1 MWFTVKSKMSGKILL
16 SKIAS
21 RHSKMLCL
29 RQVCLFTLRHYQ
41 ARTLSSD
48 LLLSQINSCTHED
61 EVFSLVG
68 RNKARLSE
76 EHVGIALNVLWQLQK
91 KRPLLLRTSD
101 YVRNHSQ
108 FLTLCILAE
117 NRVEHMED
125 EAIVDTLYSIL
136 RLNVEGHD
144 SLAEVLVTEAWK
156 RLERLS
162 LPALSKFALCLYKQ
176 RRHFSPIIGKVA
188 HIVDMK
194 LDSIQDI
201 RILSVLMIS
210 ISGVIS
216 QSFRDRLL
224 HKAEQLLEEKDEVH
238 FNYAKRILQFLQ
250 NVKLRYHPLVEKCNK
265 IFLKSAS
272 HLDVYSISLIF
283 GLYEQLGFDNAEFR
297 LVAKQLLSETID
309 DCYDPDTF
317 AKLFLTLGPMA
328 GSKVRERLLVTAV
341 HMAEEFSSHQIL
353 VILKTMQKMKCRN
366 SHLLK
371 KMASVLH
378 KHLDSYH
385 VLQLVKLTQYL
396 VVLRCQN
403 LELFA
408 KLKMLLFGFLKS
420 SVIPADTAAIIR
432 VLAMLPSFQVEEFI
446 INKAAAVLPQCRLHH
461 LNCIATALVKW
472 NLYDQLHWQKSS
484 ELCVKLLQKLNDYG
498 FQRLQKANDLNLLLE
513 ELAHVNGEWFE
524 EALSEETMA
533 MCQRLIDQITWANVL
548 QLSFFLTK
556 TNRRCPSLLDRIAS
570 VTVENMDKIHPFEI
584 YFILFL
590 FSALNYEP
598 PANEEFFES
607 CIQHLTSNL
616 SCFET
621 HHLVLLGHVLAVAG
635 YFPPVLIQMIFN
647 VSFLSKLDAQLEVLP
662 DTLKQRVRSHL
673 MKLNRAVCLECPEF
687 HVPWFHERYC
697 QRVFH
702 NSSSRINPLRQHVHR
717 MLTEILGGSNYA
729 RISVLTP
736 YYYEIDFECILDENK
751 KPFSYMAQNIP
762 LDDVEGI
769 HWRHDIKDEGR
780 KALPRG
786 AQRVAL
792 EFLDSKAFS
801 KDSCH
806 LKGEP
811 AVKKRHLE
819 MLGYRVVQI
828 PHFEWNSMV
837 LSTKGERL
845 EYLRRHLYG
854 VQ

>member
-1 MWFTVKSKMSGKILL
+1 
-16 SKIAS
+16 
-21 RHSKMLCL
+21 MLCL
-29 RQVCLFTLRHYQ
+29 RQVCLFTLRRYQ
-41 ARTLSSD
+41 ARTLCSD

-61 EVFSLVG
+61 EVFSLVE

-76 EHVGIALNVLWQLQK
+76 KHVGIALNVLWQLQK
-91 KRPLLLRTSD
+91 KRPFLLRTSG

-117 NRVEHMED
+117 NKVEHMED
-125 EAIVDTLYSIL
+125 DVIVDTLYSIL
-136 RLNVEGHD
+136 RLNVEDHV
-144 SLAEVLVTEAWK
+144 SLAKVLVTEAWK
-156 RLERLS
+156 RLERQVLLS

-176 RRHFSPIIGKVA
+176 HRHFSPIICQVA

-210 ISGVIS
+210 ISEVITE
-216 QSFRDRLL
+216 SFRDRLL

-238 FNYAKRILQFLQ
+238 FNYARRILQFLQ
-250 NVKLRYHPLVEKCNK
+250 NVKLRYHPLLEKCNR
-265 IFLKSAS
+265 IFLESAS
-272 HLDVYSISLIF
+272 DLDIHSISHIF

-297 LVAKQLLSETID
+297 LIAKQLLSETID
-309 DCYDPDTF
+309 DYYDPETF
-317 AKLFLTLGPMA
+317 AKLFFSLGPMA
-328 GSKVRERLLVTAV
+328 GSKVRERLLVTAA
-341 HMAEEFSSHQIL
+341 HMAEEFSSHQVL
-353 VILKTMQKMKCRN
+353 TILKTMQKMKCRD

-396 VVLRCQN
+396 VVLHCQD

-408 KLKMLLFGFLKS
+408 KLKMLLLGYLKS

-432 VLAMLPSFQVEEFI
+432 VLAMLPSFQVEEII

-472 NLYDQLHWQKSS
+472 NHHGKLHWQNSS
-484 ELCVKLLQKLNDYG
+484 ELCAKLLQKLNDCG
-498 FQRLQKANDLNLLLE
+498 FQRLQKPNNLNLLLE
-513 ELAHVNGEWFE
+513 ELTHVNGEWFE
-524 EALSEETMA
+524 EVLNEETVA
-533 MCQRLIDQITWANVL
+533 MCQRLIDEITWANVL
-548 QLSFFLTK
+548 PLSFFLIK
-556 TNRRCPSLLDRIAS
+556 SDHRCPALFDRIAS
-570 VTVENMDKIHPFEI
+570 VTVENIDKIPASEI
-584 YFILFL
+584 YFILLL
-590 FSALNYEP
+590 FSALNYDP
-598 PANEEFFES
+598 PDNEEFFKS

-616 SCFET
+616 SHLET
-621 HHLVLLGHVLAVAG
+621 YHLVLLGHVLAMAG
-635 YFPPVLIQMIFN
+635 YFPPVLITTIFN
-647 VSFLSKLDAQLEVLP
+647 VSFLSKLDAQLKVLP
-662 DTLKQRVRSHL
+662 DLVKQRVHLSL

-687 HVPWFHERYC
+687 HIPWFHEPYC

-702 NSSSRINPLRQHVHR
+702 KGTSRINPQRQRIHR
-717 MLTEILGGSNYA
+717 MLTEILGGSHHS

-736 YYYEIDFECILDENK
+736 YCYEIDFECVLDVNK
-751 KPFSYMAQNIP
+751 KPVSYMAQNVP
-762 LDDVEGI
+762 LDGVGGI
-769 HWRHDIKDEGR
+769 HLRHDVKDEGR
-780 KALPRG
+780 KALPPG

-792 EFLDSKAFS
+792 EFLDKKAFS
-801 KDSCH
+801 KDYSRH

-837 LSTKGERL
+837 LSTKGEQL
-845 EYLRRHLYG
+845 EYLRQQLYG
-854 VQ
+854 IQ

>member
-1 MWFTVKSKMSGKILL
+1 
-16 SKIAS
+16 
-21 RHSKMLCL
+21 MLCL
-29 RQVCLFTLRHYQ
+29 RQVCSFTVRHWQ

-76 EHVGIALNVLWQLQK
+76 KHVGIALNVLWQLQK

-101 YVRNHSQ
+101 YIRNHSQ

-117 NRVEHMED
+117 NKVEHMED

-136 RLNVEGHD
+136 RLNVEDHD

-156 RLERLS
+156 RLERQVLLS

-176 RRHFSPIIGKVA
+176 HRHFSPIIGKVA
-188 HIVDMK
+188 QIVDTN

-210 ISGVIS
+210 ISDVIS

-250 NVKLRYHPLVEKCNK
+250 NVKLRYHPLLEKCNK

-272 HLDVYSISLIF
+272 CLDIYSISLIF
-283 GLYEQLGFDNAEFR
+283 GLYEQLGFDNVEFR

-309 DCYDPDTF
+309 QYDDPETF
-317 AKLFLTLGPMA
+317 AKLFFTLGPMA
-328 GSKVRERLLVTAV
+328 GSKVRERLLVTAAC
-341 HMAEEFSSHQIL
+341 MAEKFSSHQVL
-353 VILKTMQKMKCRN
+353 VILKTMQKMKCGN

-371 KMASVLH
+371 KMTSTLH

-385 VLQLVKLTQYL
+385 VLQLVKLTQCL
-396 VVLRCQN
+396 VVLRCHD

-408 KLKMLLFGFLKS
+408 KLKLLLFGFLKS

-432 VLAMLPSFQVEEFI
+432 VLAMLPSFQVEEI
-446 INKAAAVLPQCRLHH
+446 IISKAAAVLPQCRLHH

-472 NLYDQLHWQKSS
+472 NHYDQLHSQNSS
-484 ELCVKLLQKLNDYG
+484 ELCVKLLQKLNDCG
-498 FQRLQKANDLNLLLE
+498 FQRLQRANNLSLLLE
-513 ELAHVNGEWFE
+513 ELTYVNGEWFE
-524 EALSEETMA
+524 EVLNEETTA
-533 MCQRLIDQITWANVL
+533 MCQQLIDQITWANIL
-548 QLSFFLTK
+548 QLSFFLIK
-556 TNRRCPSLLDRIAS
+556 TNHYCPSLLDRIAS
-570 VTVENMDKIHPFEI
+570 VTLESIDKIHPFEI

-590 FSALNYEP
+590 FSALNYDP
-598 PANEEFFES
+598 PSNEKFFES
-607 CIQHLTSNL
+607 CIEHLTSDL

-621 HHLVLLGHVLAVAG
+621 HHLVLLGHALAVAG
-635 YFPPVLIQMIFN
+635 YFPSVLITRIFN
-647 VSFLSKLDAQLEVLP
+647 VSFLIKLDAQLEVLP
-662 DTLKQRVRSHL
+662 DTLKQRVRSCL

-687 HVPWFHERYC
+687 HIPWFHERYC
-697 QRVFH
+697 RSVFH
-702 NSSSRINPLRQHVHR
+702 NSSSQINPLRQHVHR
-717 MLTEILGGSNYA
+717 MLTEILGGSHYT

-751 KPFSYMAQNIP
+751 KPLSYMAWNIP

-769 HWRHDIKDEGR
+769 HLRHGIKDEGR
-780 KALPRG
+780 KALPPG
-786 AQRVAL
+786 AQRIAL
-792 EFLDSKAFS
+792 ELLDSKAFS
-801 KDSCH
+801 KNLHH
-806 LKGEP
+806 LKGES
-811 AVKKRHLE
+811 ALKKRHLE

-837 LSTKGERL
+837 LSTKGEQL
-845 EYLRRHLYG
+845 EYLRKHIYG
-854 VQ
+854 IQ

>member
-1 MWFTVKSKMSGKILL
+1 MF
-16 SKIAS
+16 
-21 RHSKMLCL
+21 CL

-76 EHVGIALNVLWQLQK
+76 KHVGIALNMLWQLQK
-91 KRPLLLRTSD
+91 KKPLLLRTND

-117 NRVEHMED
+117 NKVEHMED

-136 RLNVEGHD
+136 RLNVEDHD
-144 SLAEVLVTEAWK
+144 SLAAALVTEAWK

-176 RRHFSPIIGKVA
+176 RRHFSPVIGKVA

-194 LDSIQDI
+194 LNSIQDI

-210 ISGVIS
+210 ISDVIS

-224 HKAEQLLEEKDEVH
+224 QKAGQLLEEKDEVH

-250 NVKLRYHPLVEKCNK
+250 NVKLRYHPLLEKCNK

-272 HLDVYSISLIF
+272 RLDIHSISLIF

-309 DCYDPDTF
+309 DYYDPETF
-317 AKLFLTLGPMA
+317 AKLFFTLGPMA
-328 GSKVRERLLVTAV
+328 GSRVRERLLVTAV
-341 HMAEEFSSHQIL
+341 RMAEEFSSHQVL

-371 KMASVLH
+371 KMASILH

-385 VLQLVKLTQYL
+385 VLQLVKLAQYL
-396 VVLRCQN
+396 VVLRCHN

-432 VLAMLPSFQVEEFI
+432 VLAMLPSFQVEEII

-461 LNCIATALVKW
+461 LNCIATAVVKW
-472 NLYDQLHWQKSS
+472 NHYDQLHWQNSS
-484 ELCVKLLQKLNDYG
+484 ELCVKLLQKLNDCG
-498 FQRLQKANDLNLLLE
+498 FQRLQKANNLNLLLE
-513 ELAHVNGEWFE
+513 ELTHVNGEWFAE
-524 EALSEETMA
+524 VLSEETMA

-548 QLSFFLTK
+548 QLSFFLIK
-556 TNRRCPSLLDRIAS
+556 TNHRCPSLLDRIAS
-570 VTVENMDKIHPFEI
+570 VTVENIDKIHPFEI

-590 FSALNYEP
+590 FSAVNYDP

-607 CIQHLTSNL
+607 CIQHLISNL

-635 YFPPVLIQMIFN
+635 YFPPVLITRIFN

-662 DTLKQRVRSHL
+662 DTLKQRVRSRL

-687 HVPWFHERYC
+687 HIPWFHEPYC
-697 QRVFH
+697 QRVFR
-702 NSSSRINPLRQHVHR
+702 NSSSRINPLRQYVHR
-717 MLTEILGGSNYA
+717 MLIEILGGSHYA

-751 KPFSYMAQNIP
+751 KPLSYMAQNIP

-769 HWRHDIKDEGR
+769 HLRCDIKDEGR
-780 KALPRG
+780 KALPPG
-786 AQRVAL
+786 AQRIAL

-801 KDSCH
+801 KDSRH

-811 AVKKRHLE
+811 ALKKRHLE

-837 LSTKGERL
+837 LSTKGEQL
-845 EYLRRHLYG
+845 EYLRKHLYG

>member
-1 MWFTVKSKMSGKILL
+1 
-16 SKIAS
+16 
-21 RHSKMLCL
+21 MLCL
-29 RQVCLFTLRHYQ
+29 RQVCFFTLRRYQ

-68 RNKARLSE
+68 RNQAELSE
-76 EHVGIALNVLWQLQK
+76 KHVGIALNMLWQLQK

-101 YVRNHSQ
+101 YIRNHSQ
-108 FLTLCILAE
+108 FLTLCVLAE
-117 NRVEHMED
+117 NKVEHMED

-136 RLNVEGHD
+136 RLNVEDHD

-156 RLERLS
+156 RLERQVCYCCPLLS

-176 RRHFSPIIGKVA
+176 RRHFSPVIGKVA

-201 RILSVLMIS
+201 RILTVLMIS
-210 ISGVIS
+210 ISDVIS

-224 HKAEQLLEEKDEVH
+224 HKAGQLLEEKDEVH
-238 FNYAKRILQFLQ
+238 FNYAKRIVHFLQ
-250 NVKLRYHPLVEKCNK
+250 NVKLRYHPLLEKCNK

-272 HLDVYSISLIF
+272 RLDIHSISLIF

-309 DCYDPDTF
+309 DYYDPETF
-317 AKLFLTLGPMA
+317 AKLFFTLGPMA
-328 GSKVRERLLVTAV
+328 GSKVRERLLVTAAR
-341 HMAEEFSSHQIL
+341 MAEELSSHQVL

-396 VVLRCQN
+396 VVLRCHD

-432 VLAMLPSFQVEEFI
+432 VLAMLPSFQVEEII

-472 NLYDQLHWQKSS
+472 NNYDPLHWQNSS
-484 ELCVKLLQKLNDYG
+484 ELCVKLLQKINDCG
-498 FQRLQKANDLNLLLE
+498 FWRLQKANNLNLLLE
-513 ELAHVNGEWFE
+513 ELTHVNGEWFE
-524 EALSEETMA
+524 EVLSEETMA
-533 MCQRLIDQITWANVL
+533 TCQRLIDQMTWANVL
-548 QLSFFLTK
+548 QLSFFLIK
-556 TNRRCPSLLDRIAS
+556 TNHRCPSLLDRIAS
-570 VTVENMDKIHPFEI
+570 VTVENVDKVLQ
-584 YFILFL
+584 YFFFKLLLSSVLLLFL
-590 FSALNYEP
+590 ILSKTLIFH
-598 PANEEFFES
+598 FFCRDFES
-607 CIQHLTSNL
+607 FSKILQHEFYKCHS
-616 SCFET
+616 
-621 HHLVLLGHVLAVAG
+621 
-635 YFPPVLIQMIFN
+635 IQMFASLVKNSEVAIEFN
-647 VSFLSKLDAQLEVLP
+647 VLDFSHFSSHLFALFHSVLP
-662 DTLKQRVRSHL
+662 DTLKQRVRLCL

-687 HVPWFHERYC
+687 HIPWFHERYC
-697 QRVFH
+697 QSVFC
-702 NSSSRINPLRQHVHR
+702 NSNSRINPLRRHVHR
-717 MLTEILGGSNYA
+717 MLTEILGGSHYA
-729 RISVLTP
+729 RVSVLTP
-736 YYYEIDFECILDENK
+736 YYYEIGEKLILDYLGK
-751 KPFSYMAQNIP
+751 TP
-762 LDDVEGI
+762 LVLLLSMMLYGVEYRFG
-769 HWRHDIKDEGR
+769 WLRFQLCP
-780 KALPRG
+780 LPSSGQCSLYTVG
-786 AQRVAL
+786 AQIAL

-801 KDSCH
+801 KDSRH

-811 AVKKRHLE
+811 VVKKRHLE

-837 LSTKGERL
+837 LSTKGEQL
-845 EYLRRHLYG
+845 EYLRKQLYG
-854 VQ
+854 TQ

>member
-1 MWFTVKSKMSGKILL
+1 MF
-16 SKIAS
+16 
-21 RHSKMLCL
+21 CL

-76 EHVGIALNVLWQLQK
+76 KHVGIALNMLWQLQK
-91 KRPLLLRTSD
+91 KKPLLLRTND

-117 NRVEHMED
+117 NKVEHMED

-136 RLNVEGHD
+136 RLNVEDHD
-144 SLAEVLVTEAWK
+144 SLAEALVTEAWK
-156 RLERLS
+156 RLERQVLLS

-176 RRHFSPIIGKVA
+176 RRHFSPVIGKVA

-194 LDSIQDI
+194 LNSIQDI

-210 ISGVIS
+210 ISDVIS

-224 HKAEQLLEEKDEVH
+224 QKAGQLLEEKDEVH
-238 FNYAKRILQFLQ
+238 FNYARRILQFLQ
-250 NVKLRYHPLVEKCNK
+250 NVKLRYHPLLEKCNK

-272 HLDVYSISLIF
+272 HLDIHSISLIF
-283 GLYEQLGFDNAEFR
+283 GLYEQLGFDNADFR

-309 DCYDPDTF
+309 DYYDPETF
-317 AKLFLTLGPMA
+317 AKLFFTLGPMA
-328 GSKVRERLLVTAV
+328 GSRVRERLLVTAAR
-341 HMAEEFSSHQIL
+341 MAEEFSSHQVL

-385 VLQLVKLTQYL
+385 VLQLVKLVQYL
-396 VVLRCQN
+396 VVLRCHN

-432 VLAMLPSFQVEEFI
+432 VLAMLPSFQVEEII

-461 LNCIATALVKW
+461 LNCIATAVVKW
-472 NLYDQLHWQKSS
+472 NHYDQLHWQNSS
-484 ELCVKLLQKLNDYG
+484 ELCVKLLQKLNDCG
-498 FQRLQKANDLNLLLE
+498 FQRLQKANNLNLLLE
-513 ELAHVNGEWFE
+513 ELTHVNGEWFAE
-524 EALSEETMA
+524 VLSEETMA
-533 MCQRLIDQITWANVL
+533 TCQRLIDQITWANVL
-548 QLSFFLTK
+548 QLSFFLIK
-556 TNRRCPSLLDRIAS
+556 TNHYCPSLLDRIAS
-570 VTVENMDKIHPFEI
+570 VTVENIDKIHPFEI
-584 YFILFL
+584 CFILFL
-590 FSALNYEP
+590 FSAVNYDP

-607 CIQHLTSNL
+607 CIQHLISNL

-635 YFPPVLIQMIFN
+635 YFPPVLITRIFN

-662 DTLKQRVRSHL
+662 DTLKQRVRSRL

-687 HVPWFHERYC
+687 HIPWFHEPYC
-697 QRVFH
+697 QRVFR
-702 NSSSRINPLRQHVHR
+702 NSNSRINPLRQHVHR
-717 MLTEILGGSNYA
+717 MLIEILGGSHYA

-751 KPFSYMAQNIP
+751 KPLSYMAQNIP

-769 HWRHDIKDEGR
+769 HLSCDVKDEGR
-780 KALPRG
+780 KALPPG
-786 AQRVAL
+786 AQRIAL

-801 KDSCH
+801 KDSRH

-811 AVKKRHLE
+811 ALKKRHLE

-837 LSTKGERL
+837 LSTKGEQL
-845 EYLRRHLYG
+845 EYLRKHLYG

>member
-1 MWFTVKSKMSGKILL
+1 
-16 SKIAS
+16 
-21 RHSKMLCL
+21 MLCL

-76 EHVGIALNVLWQLQK
+76 KHVGIALNMLWQLQK

-101 YVRNHSQ
+101 YIRNHSQ

-117 NRVEHMED
+117 NKVEHMED

-136 RLNVEGHD
+136 RLNVEDHD
-144 SLAEVLVTEAWK
+144 SLAAVLVTEAWK
-156 RLERLS
+156 RLERQVLLS

-176 RRHFSPIIGKVA
+176 RRHVSPIIGKVA

-194 LDSIQDI
+194 LDSIQDL

-210 ISGVIS
+210 ISDVIS
-216 QSFRDRLL
+216 QSFQDRLL
-224 HKAEQLLEEKDEVH
+224 HKAEQLLEEKEEVH

-250 NVKLRYHPLVEKCNK
+250 NVKLRYHPLVEKCNR
-265 IFLKSAS
+265 IFLKNVS
-272 HLDVYSISLIF
+272 HLDIHSISLIF

-309 DCYDPDTF
+309 DYYDPETF
-317 AKLFLTLGPMA
+317 VKLFFTLGPMA
-328 GSKVRERLLVTAV
+328 GSKVRERLLITAV
-341 HMAEEFSSHQIL
+341 HMAEEFSSHQVL

-371 KMASVLH
+371 KMASILH

-396 VVLRCQN
+396 VVLRCYN

-432 VLAMLPSFQVEEFI
+432 VLAMLPSFQVEEII
-446 INKAAAVLPQCRLHH
+446 INKAAAVLPQCGLHH

-472 NLYDQLHWQKSS
+472 NHYDRLHWQNSS
-484 ELCVKLLQKLNDYG
+484 ELSVKLLQKLNDSG
-498 FQRLQKANDLNLLLE
+498 FRRLQKANNLNLLLE
-513 ELAHVNGEWFE
+513 EFTHVNGEWFE
-524 EALSEETMA
+524 EVLNEEAMA
-533 MCQRLIDQITWANVL
+533 TCQRLIDQITWANVL
-548 QLSFFLTK
+548 QLSFFLMK
-556 TNRRCPSLLDRIAS
+556 TNQRCPSLLDRIAS
-570 VTVENMDKIHPFEI
+570 VTVENIDKIHPFEI
-584 YFILFL
+584 YFVLFL
-590 FSALNYEP
+590 FSALNYDP

-621 HHLVLLGHVLAVAG
+621 HHLVLLGHILAVAG
-635 YFPPVLIQMIFN
+635 YFPPVLIKRIFN

-687 HVPWFHERYC
+687 HIPWFHERYC
-697 QRVFH
+697 QRVFRYS
-702 NSSSRINPLRQHVHR
+702 NSRINPLRQHVHR
-717 MLTEILGGSNYA
+717 MLTEILGGSHYA

-751 KPFSYMAQNIP
+751 KPLSYMAQNIP

-769 HWRHDIKDEGR
+769 HLRNDIKDEGR
-780 KALPRG
+780 KALPPG
-786 AQRVAL
+786 AQRIAL

-801 KDSCH
+801 KDSRH

-819 MLGYRVVQI
+819 MLGYQVVQI

-837 LSTKGERL
+837 LSTKGEQL
-845 EYLRRHLYG
+845 EYLRRLLYG
-854 VQ
+854 IQ

>member
-1 MWFTVKSKMSGKILL
+1 
-16 SKIAS
+16 
-21 RHSKMLCL
+21 MLCL

-41 ARTLSSD
+41 ARALSSD

-68 RNKARLSE
+68 KNKARLSE
-76 EHVGIALNVLWQLQK
+76 KHVGIALNVLWQLQK

-108 FLTLCILAE
+108 FLTLRILAE
-117 NRVEHMED
+117 NKVEHMED

-136 RLNVEGHD
+136 RLSAEDHD
-144 SLAEVLVTEAWK
+144 SLTEALVTEAWK

-176 RRHFSPIIGKVA
+176 HRHFSPITGEVA
-188 HIVDMK
+188 HIVDVK

-210 ISGVIS
+210 ISDVIS

-224 HKAEQLLEEKDEVH
+224 LKAGQLLEENDEVH

-250 NVKLRYHPLVEKCNK
+250 NVKLRYHPLLEKCNK

-272 HLDVYSISLIF
+272 HLDIHSMHFIL

-309 DCYDPDTF
+309 DYDDPETF
-317 AKLFLTLGPMA
+317 TKLFYNLGPVA
-328 GSKVRERLLVTAV
+328 GSKVRERLLATAEY
-341 HMAEEFSSHQIL
+341 MADKFSSYQVL
-353 VILKTMQKMKCRN
+353 LILKAMQKMKCRN

-378 KHLDSYH
+378 MHLDSYH

-396 VVLRCQN
+396 VALRCQN
-403 LELFA
+403 LELMA
-408 KLKMLLFGFLKS
+408 KLEKLLFGCLKS

-432 VLAMLPSFQVEEFI
+432 VLAMLPSFQVEEI
-446 INKAAAVLPQCRLHH
+446 TINKAAAVLPQFSLHH

-472 NLYDQLHWQKSS
+472 NHYDQLHWQNSS
-484 ELCVKLLQKLNDYG
+484 ELCVKLLQKLKECG
-498 FQRLQKANDLNLLLE
+498 LQRLQKANNLNLLLE
-513 ELAHVNGEWFE
+513 ELTHVNGEWLE
-524 EALSEETMA
+524 EVINEETMA
-533 MCQRLIDQITWANVL
+533 TCQRLIDQITWANVL
-548 QLSFFLTK
+548 PLSCFLIK
-556 TNRRCPSLLDRIAS
+556 TNYRCPSLLDRIAS
-570 VTVENMDKIHPFEI
+570 VTAENIDKIHPSEI

-590 FSALNYEP
+590 FSALNYDP

-635 YFPPVLIQMIFN
+635 YFPPVLITRIFN
-647 VSFLSKLDAQLEVLP
+647 VSFLSQLDAQLEVLP
-662 DTLKQRVRSHL
+662 NPLKKRVHMHL

-687 HVPWFHERYC
+687 HIPWFHERYC
-697 QRVFH
+697 QRIYH
-702 NSSSRINPLRQHVHR
+702 SRSSRINPLRQHVHR
-717 MLTEILGGSNYA
+717 MLAEILGGSHYA

-736 YYYEIDFECILDENK
+736 YYYEIDFECVLDENK
-751 KPFSYMAQNIP
+751 KPLSYMGQTVS
-762 LDDVEGI
+762 LDDTEGM
-769 HWRHDIKDEGR
+769 HLRHGFKDEGR
-780 KALPRG
+780 KALPPG
-786 AQRVAL
+786 AQRIAL

-801 KDSCH
+801 KDSRH

-828 PHFEWNSMV
+828 PHFEWNSMG
-837 LSTKGERL
+837 LSTKAEQV
-845 EYLRRHLYG
+845 EYLRKHLYG
-854 VQ
+854 IQ

>member
-1 MWFTVKSKMSGKILL
+1 MTF
-16 SKIAS
+16 
-21 RHSKMLCL
+21 
-29 RQVCLFTLRHYQ
+29 
-41 ARTLSSD
+41 
-48 LLLSQINSCTHED
+48 
-61 EVFSLVG
+61 
-68 RNKARLSE
+68 
-76 EHVGIALNVLWQLQK
+76 
-91 KRPLLLRTSD
+91 
-101 YVRNHSQ
+101 
-108 FLTLCILAE
+108 
-117 NRVEHMED
+117 
-125 EAIVDTLYSIL
+125 
-136 RLNVEGHD
+136 
-144 SLAEVLVTEAWK
+144 
-156 RLERLS
+156 RLS

-176 RRHFSPIIGKVA
+176 RRHCSPVTGKVA

-210 ISGVIS
+210 ISDVIS

-224 HKAEQLLEEKDEVH
+224 QKAEQLLEDKHEVH

-250 NVKLRYHPLVEKCNK
+250 STKLRYHPLLEKCNE
-265 IFLKSAS
+265 ILLRSAS
-272 HLDVYSISLIF
+272 HLDIYSISLIF

-297 LVAKQLLSETID
+297 LVAKQLLSETVD
-309 DCYDPDTF
+309 DCYDPETF
-317 AKLFLTLGPMA
+317 AKLFSILGPMA
-328 GSKVRERLLVTAV
+328 SSNVRERLLVTAAY
-341 HMAEEFSSHQIL
+341 MAEEFSGHQVL

-396 VVLRCQN
+396 VVLRFHN

-408 KLKMLLFGFLKS
+408 KLKILLFRFLKS

-432 VLAMLPSFQVEEFI
+432 VLAMLPSFQVEEII

-461 LNCIATALVKW
+461 LNSIATALVKW
-472 NLYDQLHWQKSS
+472 SHYDQLHWQNNS
-484 ELCVKLLQKLNDYG
+484 ELCAKLLQKLNDCG
-498 FQRLQKANDLNLLLE
+498 FQRLQKGNNLNLLLE
-513 ELAHVNGEWFE
+513 ELTHVNGEWFE
-524 EALSEETMA
+524 EVINEETVA
-533 MCQRLIDQITWANVL
+533 MCQRLIDQITRANVL
-548 QLSFFLTK
+548 QVSFFLVK
-556 TNRRCPSLLDRIAS
+556 TNHRCTPLLDRIAS
-570 VTVENMDKIHPFEI
+570 VAVENIHKIHPLEI
-584 YFILFL
+584 CFILHL
-590 FSALNYEP
+590 FSALNYDP

-635 YFPPVLIQMIFN
+635 YFPPVLIKKIFN
-647 VSFLSKLDAQLEVLP
+647 LAFLSKLDSQLEVLS
-662 DTLKQRVRSHL
+662 DTLKQRVHSHL

-687 HVPWFHERYC
+687 YIPWFHERYC
-697 QRVFH
+697 QRVFR
-702 NSSSRINPLRQHVHR
+702 NSSSRVNPLRQHVHR

-751 KPFSYMAQNIP
+751 KPLSYMAQNIP
-762 LDDVEGI
+762 LDDAEGV
-769 HWRHDIKDEGR
+769 HLRHDIKEDGR
-780 KALPRG
+780 KALPPG
-786 AQRVAL
+786 AQRIAL

-801 KDSCH
+801 KDSRH

-828 PHFEWNSMV
+828 PHFEWNSMA
-837 LSTKGERL
+837 LSTKGEQV
-845 EYLRRHLYG
+845 EYLKKHLYG
-854 VQ
+854 TQ

>member
-1 MWFTVKSKMSGKILL
+1 MF
-16 SKIAS
+16 
-21 RHSKMLCL
+21 CL

-76 EHVGIALNVLWQLQK
+76 KHVGIALNVLWQLQK
-91 KRPLLLRTSD
+91 KKPLLLRTSD
-101 YVRNHSQ
+101 YIRNHSQ

-117 NRVEHMED
+117 NKVEHMED

-136 RLNVEGHD
+136 RLNVEDHD

-156 RLERLS
+156 RLERQVLLS

-176 RRHFSPIIGKVA
+176 RRHFSPVIGKVA

-194 LDSIQDI
+194 LNSIQDI

-210 ISGVIS
+210 ISDVIS

-224 HKAEQLLEEKDEVH
+224 HKAGQLLEEKDEVH

-250 NVKLRYHPLVEKCNK
+250 NVKLRYHPLLEKCNK
-265 IFLKSAS
+265 IFLKNACR
-272 HLDVYSISLIF
+272 LDIHSISLIF

-309 DCYDPDTF
+309 DCYDPETF
-317 AKLFLTLGPMA
+317 AKLFFTLAPMA
-328 GSKVRERLLVTAV
+328 GSRVRERLLVTAV
-341 HMAEEFSSHQIL
+341 RMAEEFSSHQVL

-385 VLQLVKLTQYL
+385 VLQLVKLAQYL
-396 VVLRCQN
+396 VVLRCHN

-432 VLAMLPSFQVEEFI
+432 VLAMLPSFQVEEII

-461 LNCIATALVKW
+461 LNCIATAVVKW
-472 NLYDQLHWQKSS
+472 NHYDQLHWQNSS
-484 ELCVKLLQKLNDYG
+484 ELCVKLLQKLNDCG
-498 FQRLQKANDLNLLLE
+498 FQRLQKANNLNLLLE
-513 ELAHVNGEWFE
+513 ELTHVNGEWFAE
-524 EALSEETMA
+524 VLSEETMA
-533 MCQRLIDQITWANVL
+533 MCQCLIDQITRANVL
-548 QLSFFLTK
+548 QLSSFLIK
-556 TNRRCPSLLDRIAS
+556 TNHRCPSLLDRIAS
-570 VTVENMDKIHPFEI
+570 VTVENIDKIHPFEI

-590 FSALNYEP
+590 FSAVNYDP

-607 CIQHLTSNL
+607 CIQHLISNL

-635 YFPPVLIQMIFN
+635 YFPPVLITRIFN

-662 DTLKQRVRSHL
+662 DTLKQRVRSRL

-687 HVPWFHERYC
+687 HIPWFHEHYC
-697 QRVFH
+697 QRVFR

-717 MLTEILGGSNYA
+717 MLIEILGGSHYA

-751 KPFSYMAQNIP
+751 KPLSYMAQNIP

-769 HWRHDIKDEGR
+769 HLRLDIKDEGR
-780 KALPRG
+780 KALPPG
-786 AQRVAL
+786 AQRIAL

-801 KDSCH
+801 KDSRH

-811 AVKKRHLE
+811 ALKKRHLE

-837 LSTKGERL
+837 LSTKGEQQ
-845 EYLRRHLYG
+845 EYLRKHLYG

>member
-1 MWFTVKSKMSGKILL
+1 
-16 SKIAS
+16 
-21 RHSKMLCL
+21 MLCL

-76 EHVGIALNVLWQLQK
+76 KHVGIALNMLWQLQK

-117 NRVEHMED
+117 NKVEQMED

-136 RLNVEGHD
+136 RLNVEHHD

-156 RLERLS
+156 RLERQVLLS

-210 ISGVIS
+210 ISDVIS
-216 QSFRDRLL
+216 QSFQDRLL

-250 NVKLRYHPLVEKCNK
+250 NVKLTYYPLIEKCNK

-272 HLDVYSISLIF
+272 RLDIHSISLIF

-297 LVAKQLLSETID
+297 LAAKQLLSETID
-309 DCYDPDTF
+309 DYYDPETF
-317 AKLFLTLGPMA
+317 AKLFFTLGPMA

-341 HMAEEFSSHQIL
+341 HMAEEFSSHQVLI
-353 VILKTMQKMKCRN
+353 ILKTMQKMKCRN

-385 VLQLVKLTQYL
+385 LLQLVKLTQYL
-396 VVLRCQN
+396 VVLHYHN

-432 VLAMLPSFQVEEFI
+432 VLAMLPSFQVEEII
-446 INKAAAVLPQCRLHH
+446 INKAAAVLPQCRLHN
-461 LNCIATALVKW
+461 LNCIAAALVKW
-472 NLYDQLHWQKSS
+472 NHYDQLHWQNSS
-484 ELCVKLLQKLNDYG
+484 ELCAKLLQKLNDCG
-498 FQRLQKANDLNLLLE
+498 FQRLQKANNLNLLLE
-513 ELAHVNGEWFE
+513 ELRHVNGEWFE
-524 EALSEETMA
+524 EVLSEEIMA
-533 MCQRLIDQITWANVL
+533 ICQHLIDQITWANVF
-548 QLSFFLTK
+548 QLSFFLIK
-556 TNRRCPSLLDRIAS
+556 TNHCCPSLLDRIAS
-570 VTVENMDKIHPFEI
+570 VTVENIDKIHPLEI

-590 FSALNYEP
+590 FSALNYDP

-635 YFPPVLIQMIFN
+635 YFPSVLIKRIFN

-662 DTLKQRVRSHL
+662 DTLKQRVRSRL

-687 HVPWFHERYC
+687 HIPWFHERYC
-697 QRVFH
+697 QRVFR
-702 NSSSRINPLRQHVHR
+702 SSNSRINPLWQHVHR

-751 KPFSYMAQNIP
+751 KPLSYMAQNIP
-762 LDDVEGI
+762 LDNAEGQ
-769 HWRHDIKDEGR
+769 HLRHDIKDEGR
-780 KALPRG
+780 KALPPG
-786 AQRVAL
+786 AQRIAL

-801 KDSCH
+801 KNSRH

-837 LSTKGERL
+837 LSTKGEQL
-845 EYLRRHLYG
+845 EYLRKHLYG
-854 VQ
+854 IQ

>member
-1 MWFTVKSKMSGKILL
+1 
-16 SKIAS
+16 
-21 RHSKMLCL
+21 MLCL
-29 RQVCLFTLRHYQ
+29 RQVCLFTLRYYQ

-76 EHVGIALNVLWQLQK
+76 KHVGIALNMLWQLQK

-117 NRVEHMED
+117 NKVEHMED
-125 EAIVDTLYSIL
+125 EAVVDTLYSIL
-136 RLNVEGHD
+136 RLNVQDHD

-156 RLERLS
+156 RLERQVFYYYALLS

-176 RRHFSPIIGKVA
+176 HRHFSPVIGKIA

-201 RILSVLMIS
+201 RVLSVLMIS
-210 ISGVIS
+210 ISDVIS
-216 QSFRDRLL
+216 QRFRDRLL
-224 HKAEQLLEEKDEVH
+224 HKAEQLLKEKDEIH

-265 IFLKSAS
+265 IFLRSAS
-272 HLDVYSISLIF
+272 RLDVHSISLIL
-283 GLYEQLGFDNAEFR
+283 GLYEQLGFDSAEFR
-297 LVAKQLLSETID
+297 LVAKQLLSETMD
-309 DCYDPDTF
+309 DYRDPETF
-317 AKLFLTLGPMA
+317 VKLFFTLGPVA
-328 GSKVRERLLVTAV
+328 GSRVRERLLLTAAR
-341 HMAEEFSSHQIL
+341 MAEEFSSHQVL
-353 VILKTMQKMKCRN
+353 VVLKTMQKMKCRN

-371 KMASVLH
+371 KMASVVH
-378 KHLDSYH
+378 RHLDSYH
-385 VLQLVKLTQYL
+385 VLQLVKLTRCL
-396 VVLRCQN
+396 VVLHCNN
-403 LELFA
+403 LELFD

-420 SVIPADTAAIIR
+420 SVIPADTTAIIR
-432 VLAMLPSFQVEEFI
+432 VLAMLPSFQVEEII
-446 INKAAAVLPQCRLHH
+446 INKAAAVLPQCRLQH
-461 LNCIATALVKW
+461 LNCIAAALVKW
-472 NLYDQLHWQKSS
+472 NHYDQFHWRNNS
-484 ELCVKLLQKLNDYG
+484 ELCVRLLQELNDCG
-498 FQRLQKANDLNLLLE
+498 FQRVQKANNLNLLLE
-513 ELAHVNGEWFE
+513 ELTHVNGEWFE
-524 EALSEETMA
+524 EVLKEETTA
-533 MCQRLIDQITWANVL
+533 TCQLLADQITRANVF
-548 QLSFFLTK
+548 QLASFLIK
-556 TNRRCPSLLDRIAS
+556 TNDRCPSLLDRIAS
-570 VTVENMDKIHPFEI
+570 VTVENIDKMHPFEI

-590 FSALNYEP
+590 FSALNYDP
-598 PANEEFFES
+598 PANEGFFES

-616 SCFET
+616 SFFET

-635 YFPPVLIQMIFN
+635 YFPPDLIKGIFN

-662 DTLKQRVRSHL
+662 DTLKQRVRLHL

-687 HVPWFHERYC
+687 HIPWFHERYC
-697 QRVFH
+697 RRVFR
-702 NSSSRINPLRQHVHR
+702 NSSGRINPLQQHIHR
-717 MLTEILGGSNYA
+717 MLTEILGGSDYA
-729 RISVLTP
+729 RVSVLTP

-751 KPFSYMAQNIP
+751 KPLSYMAQHTP
-762 LDDVEGI
+762 LDEVEGI
-769 HWRHDIKDEGR
+769 HLRHDISDEGR
-780 KALPRG
+780 KALPPG
-786 AQRVAL
+786 AQRIAL

-801 KDSCH
+801 KNSRH

-819 MLGYRVVQI
+819 MLGYQVVQI

-837 LSTKGERL
+837 LSAKGEQL

-854 VQ
+854 TQ

>member
-1 MWFTVKSKMSGKILL
+1 
-16 SKIAS
+16 
-21 RHSKMLCL
+21 MLCL

-48 LLLSQINSCTHED
+48 LLLNQIYSCTHED

-76 EHVGIALNVLWQLQK
+76 KHVGIALNMLWQLQK
-91 KRPLLLRTSD
+91 RRPLLLRTSD
-101 YVRNHSQ
+101 YIRNHSQ
-108 FLTLCILAE
+108 FLALCVLAE
-117 NRVEHMED
+117 NKVEHMED

-136 RLNVEGHD
+136 RLNVEDHD

-176 RRHFSPIIGKVA
+176 RRHCSPVTGKVA

-194 LDSIQDI
+194 LDSIEDI

-210 ISGVIS
+210 ISDVIS
-216 QSFRDRLL
+216 QNFRDRLL
-224 HKAEQLLEEKDEVH
+224 QKAEQLLEDKHEVH

-250 NVKLRYHPLVEKCNK
+250 NIKLRYHPLLEKCNK

-272 HLDVYSISLIF
+272 HLDIHSISLIF

-309 DCYDPDTF
+309 DCYDPETF
-317 AKLFLTLGPMA
+317 AKLFSTLGPIA
-328 GSKVRERLLVTAV
+328 GSNVRERLLVTAAC
-341 HMAEEFSSHQIL
+341 MAEEFSGYQVL

-396 VVLRCQN
+396 VVLRFHN

-432 VLAMLPSFQVEEFI
+432 VLAMFPSFQVEEII

-461 LNCIATALVKW
+461 LNSIATALVKW
-472 NLYDQLHWQKSS
+472 SHYDQLHWQNNS
-484 ELCVKLLQKLNDYG
+484 ELCAKLLQKLNDCG
-498 FQRLQKANDLNLLLE
+498 FQRLQKANNLNLLLE
-513 ELAHVNGEWFE
+513 ELTHVNGEWFE
-524 EALSEETMA
+524 EVLNEETVS
-533 MCQRLIDQITWANVL
+533 MCQHLIDQITWANVL
-548 QLSFFLTK
+548 QMSFFLIK
-556 TNRRCPSLLDRIAS
+556 ANHRCTPLLDRIAS
-570 VTVENMDKIHPFEI
+570 VAVENIHKIHPLEI
-584 YFILFL
+584 CFILHL
-590 FSALNYEP
+590 FSALNYDP

-635 YFPPVLIQMIFN
+635 YFPPVLIKKIFN
-647 VSFLSKLDAQLEVLP
+647 ISFLSKLDSQLEVLS
-662 DTLKQRVRSHL
+662 DTLKQRVHSHL

-687 HVPWFHERYC
+687 YIPWFHERYC
-697 QRVFH
+697 QHVFR

-717 MLTEILGGSNYA
+717 MLTEILGGSNYT

-751 KPFSYMAQNIP
+751 KPLSYMAQNIP
-762 LDDVEGI
+762 LDDAEGV
-769 HWRHDIKDEGR
+769 HLRHDIKDDGR
-780 KALPRG
+780 KALPPG
-786 AQRVAL
+786 AQRIAL
-792 EFLDSKAFS
+792 ECLDSKAFT
-801 KDSCH
+801 KDSRH

-828 PHFEWNSMV
+828 PHFEWNSMA
-837 LSTKGERL
+837 LSTKSEQV
-845 EYLRRHLYG
+845 EYLKKHLYG
-854 VQ
+854 TQ

>member
-1 MWFTVKSKMSGKILL
+1 
-16 SKIAS
+16 
-21 RHSKMLCL
+21 MLCL
-29 RQVCLFTLRHYQ
+29 RQVYLFTLRHYQ

-76 EHVGIALNVLWQLQK
+76 KHVGIALNMLWQLQK

-117 NRVEHMED
+117 NKVEQMED
-125 EAIVDTLYSIL
+125 EAVVDTLYSIL
-136 RLNVEGHD
+136 RLNVEHHD

-176 RRHFSPIIGKVA
+176 RRHLSPVIGKVA

-210 ISGVIS
+210 ISDVIS
-216 QSFRDRLL
+216 QSFQGRLL

-238 FNYAKRILQFLQ
+238 VNYAKRILQFLQ
-250 NVKLRYHPLVEKCNK
+250 NVKLTYHPLVEKCNK

-272 HLDVYSISLIF
+272 HLDIHGISLIF
-283 GLYEQLGFDNAEFR
+283 GLYEQMGFDNAEFR
-297 LVAKQLLSETID
+297 LVAKQLLTETID
-309 DCYDPDTF
+309 DYYDPETF
-317 AKLFLTLGPMA
+317 AKLFFTLGPMA

-341 HMAEEFSSHQIL
+341 HMAEEFSSRQVL
-353 VILKTMQKMKCRN
+353 LILKTMQKMKCRN

-385 VLQLVKLTQYL
+385 LLQLVKLTQYL
-396 VVLRCQN
+396 VALRYHN

-432 VLAMLPSFQVEEFI
+432 VLAMLPSFQVEEII

-472 NLYDQLHWQKSS
+472 NHYDQLHRQNSS
-484 ELCVKLLQKLNDYG
+484 ELCAKLLQKLSDCG
-498 FQRLQKANDLNLLLE
+498 FQRLQKANNLNLLLE
-513 ELAHVNGEWFE
+513 ELTHVNGEWFE
-524 EALSEETMA
+524 EVLSEEIMA
-533 MCQRLIDQITWANVL
+533 ICQRLIDQITWANVF
-548 QLSFFLTK
+548 QLSFFLIK
-556 TNRRCPSLLDRIAS
+556 TNHCCPSLLDRIAS
-570 VTVENMDKIHPFEI
+570 VTVENIDKIHPFEI

-590 FSALNYEP
+590 FSALNYDP
-598 PANEEFFES
+598 PATEEFFES

-635 YFPPVLIQMIFN
+635 YFPPVLIKRIFN

-662 DTLKQRVRSHL
+662 DTLKQRVRSRL

-687 HVPWFHERYC
+687 HIPWFHERYC
-697 QRVFH
+697 QRVFR
-702 NSSSRINPLRQHVHR
+702 SSSRRINPLQQHVHR

-751 KPFSYMAQNIP
+751 KPLSYMAQNIP
-762 LDDVEGI
+762 LDNVEGR
-769 HWRHDIKDEGR
+769 HLRHDIKDEGR
-780 KALPRG
+780 KALPPG
-786 AQRVAL
+786 AQRIAL

-801 KDSCH
+801 KNSHH

-819 MLGYRVVQI
+819 MLGYQVVQI

-837 LSTKGERL
+837 LSKKGEQL
-845 EYLRRHLYG
+845 EYLRKHLYG
-854 VQ
+854 IQ

>member
-1 MWFTVKSKMSGKILL
+1 
-16 SKIAS
+16 
-21 RHSKMLCL
+21 MLCL
-29 RQVCLFTLRHYQ
+29 RQVCLFTQRYYQ

-68 RNKARLSE
+68 RNKSRLSE
-76 EHVGIALNVLWQLQK
+76 KHVGIALNMLWQLQK
-91 KRPLLLRTSD
+91 KRPLLLRTTD
-101 YVRNHSQ
+101 YIRNHSQ

-117 NRVEHMED
+117 NKVEHMED

-136 RLNVEGHD
+136 RLNVEDHN

-156 RLERLS
+156 RLERQVLLS

-176 RRHFSPIIGKVA
+176 RRHCSPVIGKVA

-201 RILSVLMIS
+201 RVLSVLMIS
-210 ISGVIS
+210 ISDVIS

-224 HKAEQLLEEKDEVH
+224 HKAGQLLEEKDEVH
-238 FNYAKRILQFLQ
+238 FNYAKRVLQFLQ
-250 NVKLRYHPLVEKCNK
+250 NVKLRYHPLLEKCNK

-272 HLDVYSISLIF
+272 RLDIHSISLIF

-297 LVAKQLLSETID
+297 LVAKQLLSETIAD
-309 DCYDPDTF
+309 YYDPETF
-317 AKLFLTLGPMA
+317 AKLFFSLGPMA
-328 GSKVRERLLVTAV
+328 GSKIRERLLLTGVQ
-341 HMAEEFSSHQIL
+341 MAEEFSSQQVL

-396 VVLRCQN
+396 VALRCHN

-420 SVIPADTAAIIR
+420 SVIPSDTAAIIR
-432 VLAMLPSFQVEEFI
+432 VLAMLPSFQVEEII
-446 INKAAAVLPQCRLHH
+446 INKAAAALPQCRLHH

-472 NLYDQLHWQKSS
+472 NHYDQLNWQNSS
-484 ELCVKLLQKLNDYG
+484 ELCIKLLQKLNDSG
-498 FQRLQKANDLNLLLE
+498 FQRLQKANNLNLLLE
-513 ELAHVNGEWFE
+513 ELTRVNGEWFE
-524 EALSEETMA
+524 EVLSEETMA
-533 MCQRLIDQITWANVL
+533 MCQRLINQITGANVL
-548 QLSFFLTK
+548 QLSFFLIK
-556 TNRRCPSLLDRIAS
+556 TNHRCPSLLDRIAS
-570 VTVENMDKIHPFEI
+570 VTVENIGKIHPFEI

-590 FSALNYEP
+590 FSALNYDP
-598 PANEEFFES
+598 PANEEFFER

-635 YFPPVLIQMIFN
+635 YFPPVLITRIFN

-662 DTLKQRVRSHL
+662 DTLKRRVRSNL

-687 HVPWFHERYC
+687 HIPWFHERYC
-697 QRVFH
+697 QRAFR

-717 MLTEILGGSNYA
+717 MLTEILGGSHYA

-751 KPFSYMAQNIP
+751 KPLSYMAQSIP
-762 LDDVEGI
+762 LDDVERT
-769 HWRHDIKDEGR
+769 HLRHDIKDEGR
-780 KALPRG
+780 KALPPG
-786 AQRVAL
+786 AERIAL

-801 KDSCH
+801 KDSRH

-837 LSTKGERL
+837 LSTKGEQL
-845 EYLRRHLYG
+845 EYLRKHLYG
-854 VQ
+854 IQ

>member
-1 MWFTVKSKMSGKILL
+1 
-16 SKIAS
+16 
-21 RHSKMLCL
+21 MLCL
-29 RQVCLFTLRHYQ
+29 RQVCLFTQRYYQ

-68 RNKARLSE
+68 RNKSRLSE
-76 EHVGIALNVLWQLQK
+76 KHVGIALNMLWQLQK
-91 KRPLLLRTSD
+91 KRPLLLRTTD
-101 YVRNHSQ
+101 YIRNHSQ

-117 NRVEHMED
+117 NKVEHMED

-136 RLNVEGHD
+136 RLNVEDHN

-156 RLERLS
+156 RLESLS

-176 RRHFSPIIGKVA
+176 RRHCSPVIGKVA

-201 RILSVLMIS
+201 RVLSVLMIS
-210 ISGVIS
+210 ISDVIS

-224 HKAEQLLEEKDEVH
+224 HKAGQLLEEKDEVH
-238 FNYAKRILQFLQ
+238 FNYAKRVLQFLQ
-250 NVKLRYHPLVEKCNK
+250 NVKLRYHPLLEKCNK

-272 HLDVYSISLIF
+272 RLDIHSISLIF

-297 LVAKQLLSETID
+297 LVAKQLLSETIAD
-309 DCYDPDTF
+309 YYDPETF
-317 AKLFLTLGPMA
+317 AKLFFSLGPMA
-328 GSKVRERLLVTAV
+328 GSKIRERLLLTGVQ
-341 HMAEEFSSHQIL
+341 MAEEFSSQQVL

-396 VVLRCQN
+396 VALRCHN

-420 SVIPADTAAIIR
+420 SVIPSDTAAIIR
-432 VLAMLPSFQVEEFI
+432 VLAMLPSFQVEEII
-446 INKAAAVLPQCRLHH
+446 INKAAAALPQCRLHH

-472 NLYDQLHWQKSS
+472 NHYDQLNWQNSS
-484 ELCVKLLQKLNDYG
+484 ELCIKLLQKLNDSG
-498 FQRLQKANDLNLLLE
+498 FQRLQKANNLNLLLE
-513 ELAHVNGEWFE
+513 ELTRVNGEWFE
-524 EALSEETMA
+524 EVLSEETMA
-533 MCQRLIDQITWANVL
+533 MCQRLINQITGANVL
-548 QLSFFLTK
+548 QLSFFLIK
-556 TNRRCPSLLDRIAS
+556 TNHRCPSLLDRIAS
-570 VTVENMDKIHPFEI
+570 VTVENIGKIHPFEI

-590 FSALNYEP
+590 FSALNYDP
-598 PANEEFFES
+598 PANEEFFER

-635 YFPPVLIQMIFN
+635 YFPPVLITRIFN

-662 DTLKQRVRSHL
+662 DTLKRRVRSNL

-687 HVPWFHERYC
+687 HIPWFHERYC
-697 QRVFH
+697 QRAFR

-717 MLTEILGGSNYA
+717 MLTEILGGSHYA

-751 KPFSYMAQNIP
+751 KPLSYMAQSIP
-762 LDDVEGI
+762 LDDVERT
-769 HWRHDIKDEGR
+769 HLRHDIKDEGR
-780 KALPRG
+780 KALPPG
-786 AQRVAL
+786 AERIAL

-801 KDSCH
+801 KDSRH

-837 LSTKGERL
+837 LSTKGEQL
-845 EYLRRHLYG
+845 EYLRKHLYG
-854 VQ
+854 IQ

>member
-1 MWFTVKSKMSGKILL
+1 
-16 SKIAS
+16 
-21 RHSKMLCL
+21 MLCL

-41 ARTLSSD
+41 VRTLSSD

-68 RNKARLSE
+68 RNKAGLSE
-76 EHVGIALNVLWQLQK
+76 KHVGIALNMLWQLQK
-91 KRPLLLRTSD
+91 KRPLFLRTSD
-101 YVRNHSQ
+101 YIRNHSQ

-117 NRVEHMED
+117 NKVEQMED

-136 RLNVEGHD
+136 RLNVEDHN
-144 SLAEVLVTEAWK
+144 SLAEVLVSEAWK
-156 RLERLS
+156 RLERQLS
-162 LPALSKFALCLYKQ
+162 FPALSKFALCLYKQ
-176 RRHFSPIIGKVA
+176 RRHFSPVIGKIA

-201 RILSVLMIS
+201 RILSVLMVS
-210 ISGVIS
+210 ISDVIS

-224 HKAEQLLEEKDEVH
+224 QKAGQLLEEKDEVH

-250 NVKLRYHPLVEKCNK
+250 NVKLRYHPLLEKCNK
-265 IFLKSAS
+265 TFLKSAPC
-272 HLDVYSISLIF
+272 LDIHSISLIF
-283 GLYEQLGFDNAEFR
+283 GLYEQMGFDNVEFR

-309 DCYDPDTF
+309 DYYDPETF
-317 AKLFLTLGPMA
+317 AKLFFTLGPMA
-328 GSKVRERLLVTAV
+328 GSKVRERLLVTAAR
-341 HMAEEFSSHQIL
+341 MAEDFSSQQVL

-371 KMASVLH
+371 KMASILH

-396 VVLRCQN
+396 VVLRCHN

-432 VLAMLPSFQVEEFI
+432 VLAMLPSFQVEEII

-472 NLYDQLHWQKSS
+472 NHYDQLHWQNRS
-484 ELCVKLLQKLNDYG
+484 ELCVKLLQKLNDCG
-498 FQRLQKANDLNLLLE
+498 FQRLQKANNLNLLLE
-513 ELAHVNGEWFE
+513 ELTHANGEWFE
-524 EALSEETMA
+524 EVLSEEA
-533 MCQRLIDQITWANVL
+533 VAVCQCLADQITWANVL
-548 QLSFFLTK
+548 QLSCFLIK
-556 TNRRCPSLLDRIAS
+556 TSQRCPLLLDRIAS
-570 VTVENMDKIHPFEI
+570 VTVENIGKIHPFEI

-590 FSALNYEP
+590 FSALNYDP
-598 PANEEFFES
+598 PASEEFFES
-607 CIQHLTSNL
+607 CIQHLTSKL
-616 SCFET
+616 SSFET
-621 HHLVLLGHVLAVAG
+621 YHLVLLGHVLAMAG
-635 YFPPVLIQMIFN
+635 YFPPVLITRIFN

-662 DTLKQRVRSHL
+662 DTLKQRVRLCL

-687 HVPWFHERYC
+687 HIPWFHENYC
-697 QRVFH
+697 QRVFR

-717 MLTEILGGSNYA
+717 MLTEILGGSHYA
-729 RISVLTP
+729 RISVLTT
-736 YYYEIDFECILDENK
+736 YYYEIDFECIMDENK
-751 KPFSYMAQNIP
+751 KPLSYM
-762 LDDVEGI
+762 DGVEGI
-769 HWRHDIKDEGR
+769 HLRHDIRDEGR
-780 KALPRG
+780 NALPPG
-786 AQRVAL
+786 AQKIAL

-801 KDSCH
+801 KDSRH

-837 LSTKGERL
+837 LSTKGEQL
-845 EYLRRHLYG
+845 EYLRKHLYG
-854 VQ
+854 IQ

>member
-1 MWFTVKSKMSGKILL
+1 
-16 SKIAS
+16 
-21 RHSKMLCL
+21 MLCL
-29 RQVCLFTLRHYQ
+29 RQACLFTLRHYQ

-61 EVFSLVG
+61 EVFNLVG

-76 EHVGIALNVLWQLQK
+76 KHVGIALNVLWQLQK

-101 YVRNHSQ
+101 YIRNHSQ

-117 NRVEHMED
+117 NKVEHMED

-136 RLNVEGHD
+136 RLNVEDHS

-176 RRHFSPIIGKVA
+176 RRHFSPVIGKVA

-210 ISGVIS
+210 ISDVIS
-216 QSFRDRLL
+216 QHFRDRLL
-224 HKAEQLLEEKDEVH
+224 HKAGQLLEEKDEVH

-250 NVKLRYHPLVEKCNK
+250 NVKLRYHPLLEKCNK

-272 HLDVYSISLIF
+272 HLDIHSISLIL

-309 DCYDPDTF
+309 VYYDPETF
-317 AKLFLTLGPMA
+317 GKLFFVLGPMA

-341 HMAEEFSSHQIL
+341 HMAEEFSSHQVL

-385 VLQLVKLTQYL
+385 VIQLVKLTQYL
-396 VVLRCQN
+396 VVLRCHD

-408 KLKMLLFGFLKS
+408 KLKMLLLGFLKS

-432 VLAMLPSFQVEEFI
+432 VLAMLPSFQVDKVI
-446 INKAAAVLPQCRLHH
+446 INKAAAVLPQCKLHH

-472 NLYDQLHWQKSS
+472 NHYDQLHWQNSS
-484 ELCVKLLQKLNDYG
+484 ELCVKLVQKLNDCG
-498 FQRLQKANDLNLLLE
+498 FRRLRNANTLNLLLE
-513 ELAHVNGEWFE
+513 ELTHVNGEWFE
-524 EALSEETMA
+524 EVLSEETVA

-548 QLSFFLTK
+548 QLSLFLIK
-556 TNRRCPSLLDRIAS
+556 TNHRCPSLLDRIAS
-570 VTVENMDKIHPFEI
+570 VTVENIDKIHPFEI

-590 FSALNYEP
+590 FSALNYDP

-607 CIQHLTSNL
+607 CIQRLTSNL
-616 SCFET
+616 SCFGT
-621 HHLVLLGHVLAVAG
+621 HRLVLLGHVLAVAG
-635 YFPPVLIQMIFN
+635 YFPPVLMMRIFN

-662 DTLKQRVRSHL
+662 DILKQRVRLCL

-687 HVPWFHERYC
+687 HIPWFHEHYC
-697 QRVFH
+697 QRVFC
-702 NSSSRINPLRQHVHR
+702 NSNSQINPLRQYVHR
-717 MLTEILGGSNYA
+717 MLTEILGGSHYA
-729 RISVLTP
+729 RMSVLTA
-736 YYYEIDFECILDENK
+736 YCYEIDFECVLDENK
-751 KPFSYMAQNIP
+751 KPLSYVAQNTP

-769 HWRHDIKDEGR
+769 HLTCDIKDKGR
-780 KALPRG
+780 KALPPG
-786 AQRVAL
+786 AQRIAL

-801 KDSCH
+801 KDSHH
-806 LKGEP
+806 LKGES
-811 AVKKRHLE
+811 ALKKRHLE

-837 LSTKGERL
+837 LSTKGEQL

-854 VQ
+854 IQ

>member
-1 MWFTVKSKMSGKILL
+1 
-16 SKIAS
+16 
-21 RHSKMLCL
+21 MLCL

-48 LLLSQINSCTHED
+48 LLLNQIYSCTHED

-76 EHVGIALNVLWQLQK
+76 KHVGIALNMLWQLQK
-91 KRPLLLRTSD
+91 RRPLLLRTSD
-101 YVRNHSQ
+101 YIRNHSQ
-108 FLTLCILAE
+108 FLALCVLAE
-117 NRVEHMED
+117 NKVEHMED

-136 RLNVEGHD
+136 RLNVEDHD

-176 RRHFSPIIGKVA
+176 RRHCSPVTGKVA

-194 LDSIQDI
+194 LDSIEDI

-210 ISGVIS
+210 ISDVIS
-216 QSFRDRLL
+216 QNFRDRLL
-224 HKAEQLLEEKDEVH
+224 QKAEQLLEDKHEVH

-250 NVKLRYHPLVEKCNK
+250 NIKLRYHPLLEKCNK

-272 HLDVYSISLIF
+272 HLDIHSISLIF

-309 DCYDPDTF
+309 DCYDPETF
-317 AKLFLTLGPMA
+317 AKLFSTLGPIA
-328 GSKVRERLLVTAV
+328 GSNVRER
-341 HMAEEFSSHQIL
+341 
-353 VILKTMQKMKCRN
+353 
-366 SHLLK
+366 
-371 KMASVLH
+371 MASVLH

-396 VVLRCQN
+396 VVLRFHN

-432 VLAMLPSFQVEEFI
+432 VLAMFPSFQVEEII

-461 LNCIATALVKW
+461 LNSIATALVKW
-472 NLYDQLHWQKSS
+472 SHYDQLHWQNNS
-484 ELCVKLLQKLNDYG
+484 ELCAKLLQKLNDCG
-498 FQRLQKANDLNLLLE
+498 FQRLQKANNLNLLLE
-513 ELAHVNGEWFE
+513 ELTHVNGEWFE
-524 EALSEETMA
+524 EVLNEETVS
-533 MCQRLIDQITWANVL
+533 MCQHLIDQITWANVL
-548 QLSFFLTK
+548 QMSFFLIK
-556 TNRRCPSLLDRIAS
+556 ANHRCTPLLDRIAS
-570 VTVENMDKIHPFEI
+570 VAVENIHKIHPLEI
-584 YFILFL
+584 CFILHL
-590 FSALNYEP
+590 FSALNYDP

-635 YFPPVLIQMIFN
+635 YFPPVLIKKIFN
-647 VSFLSKLDAQLEVLP
+647 ISFLSKLDSQLEVLS
-662 DTLKQRVRSHL
+662 DTLKQRVHSHL

-687 HVPWFHERYC
+687 YIPWFHERYC
-697 QRVFH
+697 QHVFR

-717 MLTEILGGSNYA
+717 MLTEILGGSNYT

-751 KPFSYMAQNIP
+751 KPLSYMAQNIP
-762 LDDVEGI
+762 LDDAEGV
-769 HWRHDIKDEGR
+769 HLRHDIKDDGR
-780 KALPRG
+780 KALPPG
-786 AQRVAL
+786 AQRIAL
-792 EFLDSKAFS
+792 ECLDSKAFT
-801 KDSCH
+801 KDSRH

-828 PHFEWNSMV
+828 PHFEWNSMA
-837 LSTKGERL
+837 LSTKSEQV
-845 EYLRRHLYG
+845 EYLKKHLYG
-854 VQ
+854 TQ